1 MSFTKKQVSNFLND
15 KILFRFTI
23 SSDFIIDFHEY
34 EEVFTFDE
42 LEKIIKSNLTYW
54 SSIYNIASN
63 NFMSNW
69 KNLSDKFNSI
79 RKYILELEELNIEKI
94 NDQLYYNLSSNRE
107 SRERDK
113 MVYILSISSPVDKD
127 SEIRKIKSFVSF
139 YIQQSQDNL
148 DEAIK
153 NYIYLSKNTSS
164 IGSHF
169 SNPYEYK
176 FYPALYLLRKNF
188 SNIKETVSDFET
200 NIVAPLAS
208 KLKDISDDSDEQYRE
223 ITSFTEDKHNKI
235 QEQFDEKVSEFAEF
249 QKSLNDWQKEK
260 QNKLKDLE
268 ETYKNKLSLEDP
280 EQLWNERAIEHQKR
294 ATKWT
299 YFLIG
304 AVLALISTSVIL
316 VLVIHDYSLNV
327 IKKEIPFISESF
339 ILISVISFF
348 IYIVRV
354 LIKIVMSNHHLA
366 TEYRQKA
373 ALTRFYQSLTYAGTD
388 IDKDERLIIINSL
401 FSRVETGLVKTD
413 TSNDSDTILAILSK
427 NIK

>member
-23 SSDFIIDFHEY
+23 SSDFIVDFHEY
-34 EEVFTFDE
+34 KEFFTFDE

-54 SSIYNIASN
+54 SSIYDIAPN
-63 NFMSNW
+63 NFMLNW
-69 KNLSDKFNSI
+69 KNLSDKFILI
-79 RKYILELEELNIEKI
+79 RKYIFELEKLNIDKI
-94 NDQLYYNLSSNRE
+94 NEQLYYNLSSSRE
-107 SRERDK
+107 SIEQDK
-113 MVYILSISSPVDKD
+113 MVYILSISSPIDKD
-127 SEIRKIKSFVSF
+127 SEIRKLKSFVSF
-139 YIQQSQDNL
+139 YTQQSQDNL
-148 DEAIK
+148 NEAIR
-153 NYIYLSKNTSS
+153 NFIYLSKYNNAIGSYLSNTSQ
-164 IGSHF
+164 
-169 SNPYEYK
+169 YV

-188 SNIKETVSDFET
+188 SNIKENISDFET
-200 NIVAPLAS
+200 NIVAPLVS

-268 ETYKNKLSLEDP
+268 ETYKNKLSLEAP

-299 YFLIG
+299 WFLIG
-304 AVLALISTSVIL
+304 AVLALISVSVIL